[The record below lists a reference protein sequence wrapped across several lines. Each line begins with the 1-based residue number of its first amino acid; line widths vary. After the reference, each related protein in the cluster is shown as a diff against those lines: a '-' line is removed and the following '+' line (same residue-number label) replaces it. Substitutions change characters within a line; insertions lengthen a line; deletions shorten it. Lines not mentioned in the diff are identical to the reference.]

1 MASVEQLHHLCFLL
15 ALALC
20 AAAAAAVAVVAAAVA
35 VVAAAVAVLVAVAGA
50 EAAADDRQVL
60 AVVAE
65 QQLPVG
71 CSVLLLNLAFPA
83 FRAGGQFAE
92 ALANW
97 HSCQILS
104 SSETAEVVPCRQNQS
119 QPFQQSRLVPVT
131 QPQ

>member
-1 MASVEQLHHLCFLL
+1 V
-15 ALALC
+15 
-20 AAAAAAVAVVAAAVA
+20 AAVA

-83 FRAGGQFAE
+83 FHAGGQFAG
-92 ALANW
+92 AATLADW
-97 HSCQILS
+97 HSC
-104 SSETAEVVPCRQNQS
+104 
-119 QPFQQSRLVPVT
+119 
-131 QPQ
+131 